1 MAIVGRKKEI
11 EIMDQLLRSN
21 DSEFL
26 AVYGRRRVGKTYL
39 IREKFGKSIVFECT
53 GLLDAGLKAQLQN
66 FWIELGRVY
75 TSAARKPV
83 PESWL
88 EAFQFLQKY
97 IDRISSRRRKKM
109 VIFFDEISWYDT
121 PRSGFMAAFSQFWNS
136 YCSKRKDVLLVICGS
151 AASWII
157 NSVIKSRG
165 GLHNRLTQTIRLD
178 AFDLGETRAF
188 LKSRDVR
195 LSNKDIAQLYM
206 CIGGI
211 PYYLKQVLP
220 GKGIPQILNDLF
232 FNKNAGLRTEFENLY
247 SSLFKNYRLHE
258 GVVKVLALKGK
269 GLTRNEI
276 IEHTRLASGGGLTT
290 VLDELEECGFV
301 TKTSDINKRREDGL
315 YRLTDEYT
323 LFYFKFMHNKSAVR
337 NGSVLFG
344 SQAFKIWSGF
354 AFENLCFKHHKA
366 IAALLGIGGIQYNV
380 YSFIDKGTAH
390 RSGCQ
395 IDLVLDRSDNII
407 NIIEAKFLNTP
418 LILNRKHEQD
428 LANKISCVERKTNS
442 GKNIFVTIISAKGVV
457 KNEHFFSIVND
468 EFTLNNLFG
477 FSD

>member
-1 MAIVGRKKEI
+1 MAIIGRKKEM
-11 EIMDQLLRSN
+11 EIMDRLLRSN

-39 IREKFGKSIVFECT
+39 IREKFGKRIVFDCT
-53 GLLDAGLKAQLQN
+53 GLLNEGLNAQLLN
-66 FWIELGRVY
+66 FWLELGKVY
-75 TSAARKPV
+75 PPVERKPV

-88 EAFQFLQKY
+88 EAFMYLQKY
-97 IDRISSRRRKKM
+97 IDRISARRRKKV

-121 PRSGFMAAFSQFWNS
+121 PRSGFMSAFSQFWNS

-157 NSVIKSRG
+157 NKVINNKG
-165 GLHNRLTQTIRLD
+165 GLHNRLTQTIRLN

-188 LKSRDVR
+188 LKYRNVR

-211 PYYLKQVLP
+211 PYYLKQILP
-220 GKGIPQILNDLF
+220 GKGVPHILNDLF
-232 FNKNAGLRTEFENLY
+232 FSKNAGLRTEFDNLY
-247 SSLFKNYRLHE
+247 SSLFTNFKQHE
-258 GVVKVLALKGK
+258 SVVKALAVKGK

-276 IEHTRLASGGGLTT
+276 IEHTKLPSGGGLTT
-290 VLDELEECGFV
+290 VLNELEECGFV

-315 YRLTDEYT
+315 YRLTDEYS

-337 NGSVLFG
+337 SGAVLFG
-344 SQAFKIWSGF
+344 SQTFKIWSGF

-366 IAALLGIGGIQYNV
+366 IASLLGIGGIQYNV

-418 LILNRKHEQD
+418 FILNRKHEQD
-428 LANKISCVERKTNS
+428 LANKINCIERKTNS
-442 GKNIFVTIISAKGVV
+442 EKNIFITIISAKGVV
-457 KNEHFFSIVND
+457 KNEQFFSVVNNEIVLD
-468 EFTLNNLFG
+468 SLFE